1 MNFNNLKTAILR
13 LQGFK
18 IGPDSV
24 VSRKAS
30 LKGDVS
36 IGSRTRVSAFAM
48 LLAQNGSIEIGN
60 DCTIQPYCILY
71 GAGGLS
77 IGNGVRIATQVVV
90 IPANHGIAKDSPI
103 RKQSI
108 TKLGI
113 VIEDDVW
120 IGAGAKIL
128 DGVRLRKGSV
138 IGAGA
143 VVTQNTEPYCVYVG
157 VPARM
162 IKSRK

>member
-1 MNFNNLKTAILR
+1 
-13 LQGFK
+13 
-18 IGPDSV
+18 
-24 VSRKAS
+24 
-30 LKGDVS
+30 
-36 IGSRTRVSAFAM
+36 
-48 LLAQNGSIEIGN
+48 
-60 DCTIQPYCILY
+60 
-71 GAGGLS
+71 
-77 IGNGVRIATQVVV
+77 VVV

-138 IGAGA
+138 IGASA

-162 IKSRK
+162 IKTRK